1 MILVQKIKNILEGMV
16 NDTNCA
22 LQSYQYNNLGKANVV
37 LDNKKPNP
45 TALFVQVTDFVIDMS
60 MINKREKM
68 FILVSFLQK
77 ENKLDSE
84 ATAQDSIITDM
95 SELAIEFVKRV
106 RADRTIRILN
116 DELKLKSVFYKSDSN
131 RTGVTIELELMDL
144 VGECI

>member
-1 MILVQKIKNILEGMV
+1 MILVQKINNILEGMV
-16 NDTNCA
+16 NDTNCDLA
-22 LQSYQYNNLGKANVV
+22 SYQYNNLGKANVV

-144 VGECI
+144 VGECL

>member
-1 MILVQKIKNILEGMV
+1 MILVQKINNILEGMV
-16 NDTNCA
+16 NDTDCA